1 MSIEITETH
10 VYSLFLQC
18 DVFSGLKNVHI
29 QGPIDN
35 IFLYDRNFPNVMEEW
50 RWRENLDSQS
60 GP

>member
-1 MSIEITETH
+1 MSTEMTETH
-10 VYSLFLQC
+10 VYSLFLQY

-35 IFLYDRNFPNVMEEW
+35 ILLYDRNFPNVMEEW
-50 RWRENLDSQS
+50 RWRENVDSQR